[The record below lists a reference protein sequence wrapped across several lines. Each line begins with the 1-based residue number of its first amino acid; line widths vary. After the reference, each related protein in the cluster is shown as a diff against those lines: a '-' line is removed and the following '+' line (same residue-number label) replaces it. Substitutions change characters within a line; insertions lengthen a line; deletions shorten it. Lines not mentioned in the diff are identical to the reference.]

1 MKTKRSTWQ
10 RGFTLV
16 ELMGA
21 VVISLIVI
29 LMLYRIFDRVQS
41 VFTVSQNRARTMEAG
56 RVAMDMMVKD
66 FQALAPA
73 ALTDLTGEIP
83 NIEWAQL
90 SKQDYLSPVRRY
102 YVSAINFDTG
112 VMEVE
117 NAMAPAIDDV
127 VYFPDAG
134 GVFGSGKVINSAENS
149 FAYLQFTDGQNPLV
163 RFQNR
168 SGRDEPP
175 LGAVRVEVHMGA
187 IEHARWELYS
197 KLSQELYRQHCRFF
211 TNDEGWRMVDYKF
224 GGRDN
229 YKTMDPASPIGALWV
244 YRSRVVDRSGLKDE
258 RQDHF
263 ALIAHDPPN
272 RKLDD
277 PVGYSRVIDGVLH
290 FRVRAVSPRDPGR
303 TLASPAMSF
312 YTGGLVPTHVMVELA
327 VADENLVLQMEETIE
342 QQMEDAPSPQM
353 KYWAKMKFLSKNLDR
368 IYFFK
373 QLILI
378 KGESL

>member
-1 MKTKRSTWQ
+1 MKRNHSSRR

-41 VFTVSQNRARTMEAG
+41 VFTVSQNRARTMEGG

-73 ALTDLTGEIP
+73 ALNDVTGEIP

-90 SKQDYLSPVRRY
+90 AKQDFLSPVRRY
-102 YVSAINFDTG
+102 YVSAINYDTG

-127 VYFPDAG
+127 VYFPDAAG
-134 GVFGSGKVINSAENS
+134 NLGPGKVINSAENQ
-149 FAYLQFTDGQNPLV
+149 FAYLQFADAKNPLV

-168 SGRDEPP
+168 VGRDEPP
-175 LGAVRVEVHMGA
+175 LGASRVEVHMGA
-187 IEHARWELYS
+187 ISHARWELYQ
-197 KLSQELYRQHCRFF
+197 KMSQDIYRHHCRFF
-211 TNDEGWRMVDYKF
+211 LNDEGWRLVDYKF

-229 YKTMDPASPIGALWV
+229 YKSMDPASPIGALWV

-258 RQDHF
+258 RLDH
-263 ALIAHDPPN
+263 ASLTAHDPPG
-272 RKLDD
+272 RKLEN
-277 PVGYSRVIDGVLH
+277 PVGYSRVMDGVLH
-290 FRVRAVSPRDPGR
+290 FRVRAVSPLDPGR
-303 TLASPAMSF
+303 TLSSPASSF
-312 YTGGLVPTHVMVELA
+312 YTGRLMPSHVMIELA
-327 VADENLVLQMEETIE
+327 VADESLVLNMEETIE
-342 QQMEDAPSPQM
+342 QQLEDVTEPAV

-373 QLILI
+373 QLIQI
-378 KGESL
+378 KGEGK